1 MTARRA
7 AALAAAV
14 AALAAGCGSG
24 DDGSS
29 STRPEEPEA
38 GGWKTWVVPSPEAVR
53 VPPPPPEGSPAAR
66 RDERGLE
73 AALRERSEVV
83 VGLARR
89 VERQPAVQPWL
100 ERAMEFV
107 ASREKDP
114 PASSRNYALVA
125 VAMHD
130 AVVAAWH
137 WKYRYNRPPPQAD
150 ALFEP
155 PADPAY
161 PSEHAAVA
169 GAAARVLAH
178 LYPDESAAR
187 LEQEAGEIGQSR
199 IDAGVARPSD
209 VEAGLALGHEVAD
222 HVIAHARRDGFDRE
236 WNGSR
241 PRGPGYWAPPPGS
254 AARPVQP
261 LAGTWH
267 TWVLRSGDQFR
278 PPPPP
283 RFGTPGFER
292 QVEAVMRA
300 QEQLTAEQKRA
311 TRFWA
316 GGEGTPLPAGIW
328 IQVTLARLQGERLST
343 PAEARVLALVAVALA
358 DAGVAAWDAKYQYWY
373 PRPQNGIRDSG
384 ADPDWKPY
392 IPTPFFP
399 AYVSGHSTYSA
410 AAAEVLGHLFP
421 DDRQTFQARSR
432 EAGLS
437 RIWGG
442 IHWPVDNVYGAR
454 MGRAIGRLV
463 VEHARADGAEG

>member
-199 IDAGVARPSD
+199 IDAGVAKRSPTTSSRTPG
-209 VEAGLALGHEVAD
+209 ATGSTANGT
-222 HVIAHARRDGFDRE
+222 ARGRA
-236 WNGSR
+236 
-241 PRGPGYWAPPPGS
+241 GPGTGRRRPDRRPDPCSRSRAPGTRGCSAPATSSGRRRRRGS
-254 AARPVQP
+254 ARPASSVR
-261 LAGTWH
+261 W
-267 TWVLRSGDQFR
+267 RR
-278 PPPPP
+278 
-283 RFGTPGFER
+283 
-292 QVEAVMRA
+292 
-300 QEQLTAEQKRA
+300 
-311 TRFWA
+311 
-316 GGEGTPLPAGIW
+316 
-328 IQVTLARLQGERLST
+328 
-343 PAEARVLALVAVALA
+343 
-358 DAGVAAWDAKYQYWY
+358 
-373 PRPQNGIRDSG
+373 
-384 ADPDWKPY
+384 
-392 IPTPFFP
+392 
-399 AYVSGHSTYSA
+399 
-410 AAAEVLGHLFP
+410 
-421 DDRQTFQARSR
+421 
-432 EAGLS
+432 
-437 RIWGG
+437 
-442 IHWPVDNVYGAR
+442 
-454 MGRAIGRLV
+454 
-463 VEHARADGAEG
+463 